1 MKKIAIAIDGPAAAG
16 KSTIAKQVA
25 NALHYTYVDTG
36 AMYRAATWLALK
48 EGVDLTDD
56 REIVQLLE
64 RSGLELRPS
73 ESGQRVIVRGEDVSE
88 AIRSERVTNAVS
100 RVATLP
106 GVRYYLS
113 ELQRE
118 LGRRGG
124 VVMDGRDIGTSV
136 LPEAELKVFM
146 TASVEERAERR
157 YLENQKRG
165 IVTSLSDLKQEI
177 EKRDKMD
184 MERAISPLTEASDAV
199 RIDTTGRTIEEVAS
213 EIERLAKEK
222 VSR

>member
-1 MKKIAIAIDGPAAAG
+1 MKNISIAIDGPAAAG
-16 KSTIAKQVA
+16 KSTIAKRVA

-36 AMYRAATWLALK
+36 AMYRAATWLALQHD
-48 EGVDLTDD
+48 VDLTNDE
-56 REIVQLLE
+56 EIVQLLE

-73 ESGQRVIVRGEDVSE
+73 ESGQRVIVHGEDVSE

-106 GVRYYLS
+106 NVRRYLG
-113 ELQRE
+113 ELQRA
-118 LGRRGG
+118 LGQRGG
-124 VVMDGRDIGTSV
+124 IVMDGRDIGTSV
-136 LPEAELKVFM
+136 LPHAELKIFM

-157 YLENQKRG
+157 YLENKKRG
-165 IVTSLSDLKQEI
+165 IETSLSDLKREI

-199 RIDTTGRTIEEVAS
+199 RIDTTGRTIDEVAS
-213 EIERLAKEK
+213 EIERLANEK